1 MQPLRVT
8 VGDKTVVISEQR
20 VVRIG
25 RANDADIVLSGETV
39 SRVHAELRPTDIGW
53 ILVDVGSQHGTYV
66 DGQRITE
73 LRIERPVRAYC
84 GIQGSGATL
93 DFDIT
98 RERPVPAAAPETNRV
113 GAPAQ
118 GGQADRPGPAPA
130 PAQLDPAFAETV
142 SAASLRGSSGGP
154 TGYRTGPDLVVEAGG
169 AEQRFQHPAQLTI
182 GRHPDCSVVVS
193 DPMSS
198 RYHGRI
204 DAVPGGWTYSNAS
217 KEGTYV
223 DGRRVEV
230 LKLQDRAELRLGH
243 PVAGAKVTVTPLID
257 AQTAVKRIAR
267 RRMTKRATAISAIAV
282 ALLLVAGVLGVAL
295 TRDNGSGG
303 PSTAAD
309 ALTATELNTAKVATV
324 LIYAQSTTVD
334 GKAVAWSGSGSMISA
349 GGMILTNAHVAT
361 PQADGLAEK
370 YGPADE
376 LNPKFLQ
383 IALIKSPD
391 DTPAD
396 PEYRAR
402 VVVTD
407 GHIDAAVIQ
416 IYATIDGGAL
426 PAGSLNLPTVPIG
439 DSDTLRTGDDVTV
452 LGFPGISQSAAVSVT
467 RGVIST
473 FIDDPDLGP
482 RSEID
487 TDARIAPG
495 NSGGMA
501 IDDSGKL
508 IGIPSAYF
516 TERGT
521 PITSGRIRP
530 INVVKPLIEQA
541 QSQTQ

>member
-1 MQPLRVT
+1 MRPLRVT
-8 VGDKTVVISEQR
+8 VGDKSVVISQQR

-66 DGQRITE
+66 EGQRITE

-84 GIQGSGATL
+84 GIEGSGARL

-98 RERPVPAAAPETNRV
+98 SERPVPAAAPETNRV

-118 GGQADRPGPAPA
+118 PGQAARLDAPA
-130 PAQLDPAFAETV
+130 PPRLDAAFAETV
-142 SAASLRGSSGGP
+142 SAASLRGSDAGP
-154 TGYRTGPDLVVEAGG
+154 AGYRTGPDLVVEAEG
-169 AEQRFQHPAQLTI
+169 AERRFEHPAQLTI

-204 DAVPGGWTYSNAS
+204 DSVPGGWTYSNAS

-230 LKLQDRAELRLGH
+230 LKLQDRTELRLGH
-243 PVAGAKVTVTPLID
+243 PVAGAKVIVIPLID
-257 AQTAVKRIAR
+257 AKTAVRRIAR

-295 TRDNGSGG
+295 TRDNGSDG

-324 LIYAQSTTVD
+324 LIYAQSTTLD
-334 GKAVAWSGSGSMISA
+334 GKAVAWSGSGSMISSE
-349 GGMILTNAHVAT
+349 GMILTNAHVAT

-402 VVVTD
+402 VVVSD

-416 IYATIDGGAL
+416 IYATSDGGAL
-426 PAGSLNLPTVPIG
+426 PAGSLSLPTVPIG

-501 IDDSGKL
+501 IDNSGKI

-530 INVVKPLIEQA
+530 INVVKPLIERA
-541 QSQTQ
+541 QSETP